1 MAAEKHDPWDA
12 SAYRE
17 HSTGQYA
24 WADELI
30 RSLEL
35 GGGESI
41 LDIGCG
47 DGKVTARIAGCV
59 PKGSVV
65 GIDSSPAMIELS
77 SSTYPKAE
85 YPNLDFRLLDAE
97 ALDYTNAFDVV
108 FSNAVL
114 HWVSN
119 HEAVLEG
126 IYRALKPGGKMLLQ
140 MGGEGN
146 AREILGVMEHFM
158 QRGEWRSY
166 FEGFRFPYTFHSAD
180 TYQRLMAKA
189 GYSTGKAV
197 LIAKDMVHPGI
208 EAFKGWIETTWFPY
222 INRVPVIHRREFVD
236 RFVSEYLQRF
246 PEDEKGIHVG
256 MIRLE
261 AEAVK

>member
-1 MAAEKHDPWDA
+1 MAAEKNDPWDA
-12 SAYRE
+12 RAYRS
-17 HSTGQYA
+17 HSTGQYT
-24 WADELI
+24 WAKQLI
-30 RSLEL
+30 SALQL
-35 GGGESI
+35 GGTESV

-47 DGKVTARIAGCV
+47 DGKVTAEIARQV

-77 SSTYPKAE
+77 STTYPKAE
-85 YPNLDFRLLDAE
+85 YPNLGFRLLDAGV
-97 ALDYTNAFDVV
+97 LDYEETFDIV

-114 HWVSN
+114 HWVED

-146 AREILGVMEHFM
+146 AVDILGVMHHFM
-158 QRGEWRSY
+158 RRQEWRDY
-166 FEGFRFPYTFHSAD
+166 FKDFRFPYTFHSAD
-180 TYQRLMAKA
+180 TYQKLLAKA
-189 GYSTGKAV
+189 GYSTSKAA
-197 LIAKDMVHPGI
+197 LIAKDMVHPDA

-222 INRVPVIHRREFVD
+222 INRVSSEHREEFVD
-236 RFVSEYLQRF
+236 RFASEYLLRF
-246 PEDEKGIHVG
+246 PEDDKGVHVG

-261 AEAVK
+261 VEATK